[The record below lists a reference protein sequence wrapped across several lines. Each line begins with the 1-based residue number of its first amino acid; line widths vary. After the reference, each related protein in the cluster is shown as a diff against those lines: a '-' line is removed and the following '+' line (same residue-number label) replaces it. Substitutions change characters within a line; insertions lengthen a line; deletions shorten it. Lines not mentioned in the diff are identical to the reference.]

1 MAQHALAFGRLDD
14 DVATVGRHH
23 APEIQRHRS
32 RRRGGPRAARAQ
44 GSSASTL
51 AAQMKSLTE
60 MPPTEWVLKRT
71 VQRL

>member
-1 MAQHALAFGRLDD
+1 MCIRDRLWRFHHDMAA
-14 DVATVGRHH
+14 VGGHH
-23 APEIQRHRS
+23 QPDAE
-32 RRRGGPRAARAQ
+32 RGGHLRAGSPRPARTQ